1 MNAFGTHILLEMG
14 ECDETLL
21 DDGEYI
27 REVMVGAARQAGATI
42 IGESFHKFD
51 PRGVTGIIA
60 VAESHLAIHTWPEH
74 GYAAVDIF
82 TCGESFKP
90 REAADLLIER
100 LRCARP
106 AITEVQRGPLSKTTA
121 PAV

>member
-1 MNAFGTHILLEMG
+1 MEMG

-21 DDGEYI
+21 DDVEYI

-42 IGESFHKFD
+42 VGESFHKFD

-60 VAESHLAIHTWPEH
+60 VAESHLSIHTWPEH

-100 LRCARP
+100 LRCAQP
-106 AITEVQRGPLSKTTA
+106 AIAEVQRGPLSKTPA